1 MKKMQGSNTPTQ
13 LQRKSIAMN
22 ITKQLSGLSTRLNEL
37 LEDMDRIMDYIDNDE
52 LYNQIDNNVKS
63 QLENAQTHLDI
74 AIDDINDGM
83 YENPPADEEDLE
95 EWD

>member
-1 MKKMQGSNTPTQ
+1 
-13 LQRKSIAMN
+13 MN
-22 ITKQLSGLSTRLNEL
+22 ITKQLSGLSARLNEL
-37 LEDMDRIMDYIDNDE
+37 TEDLDRIMDYIDNNE
-52 LYNQIDNNVKS
+52 LYNEIDNNVKS

>member
-1 MKKMQGSNTPTQ
+1 
-13 LQRKSIAMN
+13 MN
-22 ITKQLSGLSTRLNEL
+22 ITKQLGGISTRMNEL
-37 LEDMDRIMDYIDNDE
+37 LEDIDRIMDYIDNNE
-52 LYNQIDNNVKS
+52 LYNEIDNNVKS

>member
-1 MKKMQGSNTPTQ
+1 
-13 LQRKSIAMN
+13 MN
-22 ITKQLSGLSTRLNEL
+22 ITKQLSGLSARLNEL
-37 LEDMDRIMDYIDNDE
+37 TEDLDRVLDYIDNNE
-52 LYNQIDNNVKS
+52 LYNEIDNNVKS

>member
-1 MKKMQGSNTPTQ
+1 
-13 LQRKSIAMN
+13 
-22 ITKQLSGLSTRLNEL
+22 
-37 LEDMDRIMDYIDNDE
+37 MDYIDNNE
-52 LYNQIDNNVKS
+52 LYNEIDNNVKS

-74 AIDDINDGM
+74 AIDDISDGM

>member
-1 MKKMQGSNTPTQ
+1 
-13 LQRKSIAMN
+13 MN
-22 ITKQLSGLSTRLNEL
+22 ITKQLNGLNARLNEL
-37 LEDMDRIMDYIDNDE
+37 IEDLDRVLDYIDNNE
-52 LYNQIDNNVKS
+52 LYNEIDNNVKS

-74 AIDDINDGM
+74 AIDDISDGM